1 MGLVIAKI
9 ALAATIAVAGAE
21 AAQAACQR
29 AGHRFGPGIERAQS
43 RWAVE
48 AGQPCATVLNPARL
62 FMSGLTIVTRAEHGV
77 AGVGSRYQYAYNPQ
91 PGYVGRDR
99 FAVRID

>member
-1 MGLVIAKI
+1 MELVIAKI

-43 RWAVE
+43 RWV
-48 AGQPCATVLNPARL
+48 V
-62 FMSGLTIVTRAEHGV
+62 
-77 AGVGSRYQYAYNPQ
+77 
-91 PGYVGRDR
+91 
-99 FAVRID
+99 